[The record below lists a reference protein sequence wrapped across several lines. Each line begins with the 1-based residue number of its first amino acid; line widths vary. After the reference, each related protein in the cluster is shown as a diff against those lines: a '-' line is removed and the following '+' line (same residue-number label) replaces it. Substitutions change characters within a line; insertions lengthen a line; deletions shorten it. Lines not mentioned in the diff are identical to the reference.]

1 MAEPH
6 SDEVFEYEEVSVR
19 SFRARK
25 IGLASL
31 FHIMRTHQEKK
42 KREENDPQL
51 QEYMDIFSSKDAVL
65 EQGIAK
71 SFEQSVRPI

>member
-1 MAEPH
+1 
-6 SDEVFEYEEVSVR
+6 
-19 SFRARK
+19 
-25 IGLASL
+25 
-31 FHIMRTHQEKK
+31 MRINQEKR

-71 SFEQSVRPI
+71 SFEQ